1 MFPDAGTGHYQV
13 LTAMLAPALLMAATG
28 SLLIS
33 ANNRLARVVDRLR
46 AIIAARGEA
55 TDAELRGSLDRQIVQ
70 HRRRSHYVLRACTLL
85 YVALGAFVATSL
97 SLAVDAFTGFAL
109 GLLPASFALFG
120 VVTLLVASLFMG
132 LEVHLA
138 INSLNEECDLQLRQQ
153 GHGTA
158 S

>member
-1 MFPDAGTGHYQV
+1 MFPDTGSGHYQV

-46 AIIAARGEA
+46 ALIAARGEA
-55 TDAELRGSLDRQIVQ
+55 GEAEVIASLDRQIRQ

-85 YVALGAFVATSL
+85 YVGLGAFVATSL
-97 SLAVDAFTGFAL
+97 ALAVDAFTGFTL
-109 GLLPASFALFG
+109 GHTPAGFALLG
-120 VVTLLVASLFMG
+120 VLALLVASLSMG

-138 INSLNEECDLQLRQQ
+138 VNSLNEECELQLRR
-153 GHGTA
+153 HA
-158 S
+158 PRDS